1 MKSYEGMVPSY
12 MVVDFIPKTSLDVH
26 LIIRQEQKVNASIA
40 KKLILFM
47 ISQMQD
53 WKKCEAFGN

>member
-1 MKSYEGMVPSY
+1 MVPSY